1 MIELKDL
8 LKAGVHFGHKSSR
21 WSPKMRP
28 FIWGSKNKIHLINVA
43 KTAFLMNRAGNYL
56 KDLAAN
62 GKSVL
67 WVGTKKAARPI
78 VSDIATSLKM
88 PFVINRWI
96 GGTLTNFQQV
106 KKAITRLLHL
116 EDVLKKPS
124 SLYKK
129 KELSMIQKEIGRLE
143 KNIGGIIN
151 LDFPPAA
158 IIIVDAK
165 KEHSTIKEAV
175 VAGIPIIAMVDTNTD
190 PEGINF
196 VIPANDD
203 SPRSIE
209 FVTQYLATCLQDGK
223 KVYEESKK
231 EDLELR
237 KKAKEPVKKAA
248 PKAASKPA
256 PKAPTKEVVKAET
269 KTLPSTPTEK
279 TAKDA
284 VKTSLKKE
292 ISAESKASTDAK
304 AMTDKMADKKEEKA
318 EASADA
324 KAVVDKKTVE
334 KKATPKPA
342 KSSSVKTTAD
352 KKTADK
358 K

>member
-78 VSDIATSLKM
+78 VNDIATSLKM

-165 KEHSTIKEAV
+165 KEHSTIKEAM

-223 KVYEESKK
+223 KVYEDSKK
-231 EDLELR
+231 EELELR
-237 KKAKEPVKKAA
+237 KKAKEPVKKAT
-248 PKAASKPA
+248 PKVVSKQA
-256 PKAPTKEVVKAET
+256 PKAPTREKIKEET
-269 KTLPSTPTEK
+269 ETLPTIPTEK

-292 ISAESKASTDAK
+292 VAV
-304 AMTDKMADKKEEKA
+304 DKKEEKV
-318 EASADA
+318 EA
-324 KAVVDKKTVE
+324 KTVE
-334 KKATPKPA
+334 KKAAPKPAACANAKAVADKKAVEKKAPA
-342 KSSSVKTTAD
+342 KSSSVEIPAD
-352 KKTADK
+352 KKKTADK